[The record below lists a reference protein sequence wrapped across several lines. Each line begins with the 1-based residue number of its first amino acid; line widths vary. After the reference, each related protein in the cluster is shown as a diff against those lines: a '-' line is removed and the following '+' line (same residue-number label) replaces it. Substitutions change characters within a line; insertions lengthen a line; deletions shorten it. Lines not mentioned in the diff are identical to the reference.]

1 MCGRWSVATVLRAC
15 DAEHMT
21 IRGAVLVLIAV
32 LAACPALAQERRCGW
47 IHNPTP
53 ANWWL
58 VDRDGRW
65 DIMSQGGPRPAG
77 MDNIPDLTERHWVR
91 TNGYYGYGCACMSV
105 VTDAR
110 TQSIRRIGSVQQL
123 PLERC
128 SADRALPPP

>member
-1 MCGRWSVATVLRAC
+1 MPMR
-15 DAEHMT
+15 
-21 IRGAVLVLIAV
+21 
-32 LAACPALAQERRCGW
+32 LAALLVALAAATPPAMAQERRCGW

-65 DIMSQGGPRPAG
+65 DIMQQGGTRPAG

-91 TNGYYGYGCACMSV
+91 TNGWYGYGCACMSV
-105 VTDAR
+105 ATDAR
-110 TQSIRRIGSVQQL
+110 TRSIRRIDAVQQL

-128 SADRALPPP
+128 NADRALPRP